1 MKTELLFATPE
12 FLSNPYFS
20 IGFFVLACVFA
31 FLWAQ
36 SAYKASNSEL
46 DLSIREALMTELQS
60 KLNFVNSALELS
72 KRNEKENE
80 AVIKSLRYDLNQ
92 EKAEHIAAI
101 AKNAHLI
108 ETLQTREA
116 ELIDLQDQLAAL
128 KAVFQLQ
135 TPSEIKAAKAK
146 VPTKRASKPTS
157 KSKATTKPRSLGV
170 ED

>member
-46 DLSIREALMTELQS
+46 DLSIRGSLMAELQS
-60 KLNFVNSALELS
+60 KLNFANSALDLS
-72 KRNEKENE
+72 KKNERENE
-80 AVIKSLRYDLNQ
+80 AIIKSLRYDLNQ
-92 EKAEHIAAI
+92 EKAELVIAI
-101 AKNAHLI
+101 AKTEEVLKI
-108 ETLQTREA
+108 FEIREKTIA
-116 ELIDLQDQLAAL
+116 ILQDEVAKLKDSSLIAIKPVKVVA
-128 KAVFQLQ
+128 KAVAK
-135 TPSEIKAAKAK
+135 TAVKSAAKPKA
-146 VPTKRASKPTS
+146 V
-157 KSKATTKPRSLGV
+157 KSRSLGV